1 MANPYVLDF
10 EEDLH
15 DLKDD
20 LSTIHYSLHLAIA
33 S

>member
-1 MANPYVLDF
+1 MIREVV

-20 LSTIHYSLHLAIA
+20 LLTTHYSLHLATA